1 MALTQLPSLQS
12 EIYQRNIRALA
23 RQQPVE
29 CEQINAVELSDGITH
44 TEGRDGTPTFRLLDG
59 AGRQYWLG
67 HSSMPATSSPAL
79 MTEFMFGSGNVLLPS
94 MGHGG
99 EVKHLLGRMAPHQA
113 IFTWDADPLIPA
125 LALRLHDLSCDIR
138 MGRVVIA
145 VGPEADEALNRVF
158 EAYPTHLPP
167 TKFFGAPHLNPTV
180 LHELQTLAEAVAGRQ
195 QQAVAQATAQLAAE
209 IAAQP
214 SEPPSTRRRVMIL
227 SSVIDPEVT
236 HVAEA
241 LAGAAEEVDLCCA
254 THIADRPAR
263 VHLLAAARQIREL
276 MPQFV
281 ILLNQA
287 KGEWGHLL
295 DGAESC
301 TTWCVSPSADR
312 PELTRHRTPD
322 ESIYAATPPL
332 AEQLES
338 ADPNHAEVRILGP
351 AADRRLFHPLTLDDE
366 DRATY
371 GSEVAVILSAAD
383 FSPEAVGLKWDSHQ
397 QLLGEIVGL
406 LRENPQRLDVAAA
419 DRVIESASR
428 RTRITLDSG
437 EVREQLAQFISTGIA
452 PTLTMLELIRRL
464 PMGEVHVKL
473 WGSNWDL
480 HGAAAD
486 ISTGPPP
493 SHEERNKIYNA
504 ASIIVH
510 VRNDDWHRQH
520 LLDALAAGASVLSH
534 KEQQPATLDDPS
546 WSVFWTAVPRFSA
559 ISQAAATIRQWLK
572 NPAAKVAAVEPARE
586 IVLCEHSIEKRLES
600 LLGSIKT

>member
-1 MALTQLPSLQS
+1 MALTQLPLLRS
-12 EIYQRNIRALA
+12 EVYQRNIAALA

-29 CEQINAVELSDGITH
+29 CEQIDSVELSDGITH

-67 HSSMPATSSPAL
+67 HSSMPATSSPAIL
-79 MTEFMFGSGNVLLPS
+79 TEFMFGSGNVLLPS

-125 LALRLHDLSCDIR
+125 LALRLHDFSSDIL

-145 VGPEADEALNRVF
+145 VGPESDEALSRVF

-167 TKFFGAPHLNPTV
+167 TKIFSAPHLDPAV
-180 LHELQTLAEAVAGRQ
+180 LHELQTHAEAVAARQ
-195 QQAVAQATAQLAAE
+195 HQALAQSTAQLAAE
-209 IAAQP
+209 MAANP
-214 SEPPSTRRRVMIL
+214 SDPSSTRRRVMIL

-241 LAGAAEEVDLCCA
+241 LAHAAEQVDLCCA
-254 THIADRPAR
+254 THIADRPAH

-276 MPQFV
+276 MPQVV

-295 DGAESC
+295 DGAASC

-312 PELTRHRTPD
+312 PELTRHRAPD
-322 ESIYAATPPL
+322 EPIYAATPSL
-332 AEQLES
+332 AKQLES
-338 ADPNHAEVRILGP
+338 ADPNHAELRLLGP
-351 AADRRLFHPLTLDDE
+351 AADRRLFRPLTLDDE

-371 GSEVAVILSAAD
+371 GSVLAVILSAAD

-397 QLLGEIVGL
+397 KLLGEIVGL

-437 EVREQLAQFISTGIA
+437 EVRGQLARFISAGIA
-452 PTLTMLELIRRL
+452 PTLTVLDLIRRL
-464 PMGEVHVKL
+464 PLGEIRVKL
-473 WGSNWDL
+473 WGSNWGL
-480 HGAAAD
+480 HGAAAAV
-486 ISTGPPP
+486 STGPPP

-504 ASIIVH
+504 AHIIVH

-520 LLDALAAGASVLSH
+520 LLDAVSAGASVLSH
-534 KEQQPATLDDPS
+534 KEQQPATPDDPS
-546 WSVFWTAVPRFSA
+546 WRVFWTAVPRFSA

-572 NPAAKVAAVEPARE
+572 DPAAKATAVAPARQ
-586 IVLCEHSIEKRLES
+586 IVLLEHSIEKRLQT
-600 LLGSIKT
+600 LLGNKKR

>member
-1 MALTQLPSLQS
+1 MALTQLPSLRS
-12 EIYQRNIRALA
+12 EVYQRNIAALA

-29 CEQINAVELSDGITH
+29 CEQINAVELSDSTTH
-44 TEGRDGTPTFRLLDG
+44 TKGRDGTPTFRLLNG

-79 MTEFMFGSGNVLLPS
+79 LTEFMFGSGNVLLPS

-125 LALRLHDLSCDIR
+125 LALRLHDFSGDIL

-145 VGPEADEALNRVF
+145 VGPEAGKALTHVF

-167 TKFFGAPHLNPTV
+167 TKIFGAPHLDPAV
-180 LHELQTLAEAVAGRQ
+180 LHELQTHAEAVAARQ
-195 QQAVAQATAQLAAE
+195 QQSLTQATAQLTAE
-209 IAAQP
+209 IAAHP
-214 SEPPSTRRRVMIL
+214 SEPPSTRRRIMIL
-227 SSVIDPEVT
+227 SSIIDPEVA

-241 LAGAAEEVDLCCA
+241 LAGTAEELDLCCA
-254 THIADRPAR
+254 AHIADRPAH

-276 MPQFV
+276 MPQVV

-301 TTWCVSPSADR
+301 TTWCVSPRADR
-312 PELTRHRTPD
+312 PELARHRAPD
-322 ESIYAATPPL
+322 EPIFAATPSL
-332 AEQLES
+332 AKQLES

-351 AADRRLFHPLTLDDE
+351 AADRRLFRPLTLDDE
-366 DRATY
+366 DRAKY
-371 GSEVAVILSAAD
+371 GSDVAVILSAAD

-397 QLLGEIVGL
+397 QLLSEIVGL
-406 LRENPQRLDVAAA
+406 LRENPQRVDVPAA

-437 EVREQLAQFISTGIA
+437 EVRAQLARFISAGIA
-452 PTLTMLELIRRL
+452 PTLTVLELIRKL
-464 PMGEVHVKL
+464 PTDQVRVKL

-480 HGAAAD
+480 HGAAAA

-504 ASIIVH
+504 AHIIVH

-534 KEQQPATLDDPS
+534 KEQQPATPDDPS
-546 WSVFWTAVPRFSA
+546 WQDVWTAVPRFSTP
-559 ISQAAATIRQWLK
+559 SQAAATIRHWLK
-572 NPAAKVAAVEPARE
+572 DAAAKSTAVAPARQ
-586 IVLCEHSIEKRLES
+586 IVLREHSIEKRLQT
-600 LLGSIKT
+600 LLGNENS